1 MRVKRLGILLSVIV
15 LAVASGLFIFWAMGT
30 SWFWGF
36 QISTYEQQDRINPP
50 KPGVVVFTGSSSIRF
65 WRTLS
70 EDMKPLGAINRGF
83 GGSQLFQ
90 VNEYAARIV
99 LPYRPK
105 AVVLYAGENDMSWP
119 WHKSADTVLRDFRQF
134 VKIVHTAIPD
144 TRIYYISMKPDPARW
159 GNWPALANA
168 NRIIEVYCRTEDR
181 VKFIDVSAAMLDAQ
195 GKPRREL
202 FRRDGLHMNGQ
213 GYAIWT
219 SIIKSV
225 LLEESVH
232 EEFLGPDNAEIAE
245 VRTGPNFSDFPTSRS
260 CQKSGREPHFC
271 CITNRGPSLAAQV
284 RSDAQHGA
292 NAARTLVID
301 DNDAFR
307 GDCAFRHLECRRDR
321 AIGKQSFSTA

>member
-1 MRVKRLGILLSVIV
+1 MRVKRLVILPSVIV
-15 LAVASGLFIFWAMGT
+15 LAVASGFFIFWAMGT

-36 QISTYEQQDRINPP
+36 QISAYEKQDRINPP

-70 EDMKPLGAINRGF
+70 DDMKPLDAINRGF
-83 GGSQLFQ
+83 GGSQLSQ

-119 WHKSADTVLRDFRQF
+119 WHKSADTVLTDFRQF
-134 VKIVHTAIPD
+134 VKIVHTAIPG

-168 NRIIEVYCRTEDR
+168 NRIVEAYCRTEDR

-202 FRRDGLHMNGQ
+202 FRRDGLHMNSQ
-213 GYAIWT
+213 GYALWT
-219 SIIKSV
+219 SIIRSV
-225 LLEESVH
+225 LLEDSAH
-232 EEFLGPDNAEIAE
+232 EESLGP
-245 VRTGPNFSDFPTSRS
+245 
-260 CQKSGREPHFC
+260 
-271 CITNRGPSLAAQV
+271 
-284 RSDAQHGA
+284 
-292 NAARTLVID
+292 
-301 DNDAFR
+301 
-307 GDCAFRHLECRRDR
+307 
-321 AIGKQSFSTA
+321 GKRLPEK